1 MLKFLRHGPRV
12 GARPGASGVAWASLW
27 LGQCFRKQA
36 WVQKKPVGAPR
47 DTTEP
52 KNRRSLITDVRGW
65 ILGAEGMAFLAFVL
79 L

>member
-1 MLKFLRHGPRV
+1 
-12 GARPGASGVAWASLW
+12 LW

-65 ILGAEGMAFLAFVL
+65 ILGAEGMAFRAFVL